1 MELRAHR
8 LDSRTEEGMA
18 RRGGKA
24 ASRRARRKQRASGT
38 RPAGSAQPSADLP
51 AGQVQPADSSPAT
64 APEGDTV
71 ETGDAFELADARVR
85 AATAPPMSSTTVR
98 RGRAADPRVT
108 LGGSS
113 RLTERALAEYHYVG
127 RDLRNIVVLMV
138 VLAVLLVVATFAVN
152 TLGIGRVS

>member
-1 MELRAHR
+1 
-8 LDSRTEEGMA
+8 MA

-24 ASRRARRKQRASGT
+24 VSRRARRKLRATGT
-38 RPAGSAQPSADLP
+38 RPAGSAQPSADLSAGP
-51 AGQVQPADSSPAT
+51 APQPDSSAAT
-64 APEGDTV
+64 APEGEPV

-85 AATAPPMSSTTVR
+85 AATAPPMSSTPIR

-108 LGGSS
+108 LGGAS

-138 VLAVLLVVATFAVN
+138 VLAVLLAVATFAVN

>member
-1 MELRAHR
+1 
-8 LDSRTEEGMA
+8 MA

-24 ASRRARRKQRASGT
+24 ASRRARRKQRAAGM
-38 RPAGSAQPSADLP
+38 RPAGPTPQAASPSPSAPQQADASATSTP
-51 AGQVQPADSSPAT
+51 QVEA
-64 APEGDTV
+64 
-71 ETGDAFELADARVR
+71 GDAFELADARVR
-85 AATAPPMSSTTVR
+85 AATAPPLSSTPLR
-98 RGRAADPRVT
+98 KSRSADPRVT

-138 VLAVLLVVATFAVN
+138 VLAVLLAVATIAVN